1 MTWLM
6 LVFAK
11 CYSGGRYSHTL
22 LFLGWK
28 SPVLDV
34 DDG

>member
-1 MTWLM
+1 M

-11 CYSGGRYSHTL
+11 RYSGGCYSHTL

-28 SPVLDV
+28 SPVVDA